1 LGRSR
6 RHPAISS
13 HSVPSICER
22 SRLHIRLAGL
32 DAFRLAK
39 VSLWEDV
46 AWPCL
51 SLMILDAQMSSRD
64 ATQEGDPSRR
74 TKRMPSDSVTCGDRE
89 TISIVIVT
97 FQSLRLVDDCLKS
110 LMAHGPKLLDAS
122 VHVVDNAS
130 SDGTIAHIRA
140 HFPWVNIYPRSTN
153 DGFSVANNAALR
165 EIRDDFVL
173 ILNPD
178 TRFESN
184 AIDPL
189 YERLRADASVGM
201 IGCRLLQE
209 DGTFDHAAKR
219 TFPSPTSAMTHALP
233 SRLGI
238 SSTYTAPDV
247 AETGSGYVD
256 AINGAFMFIKRE
268 ALDAVGLFDEA
279 YWMYG
284 EDLDLAKRF
293 QLASWR
299 VWYEGSVSVRHVKG
313 GVSGKWRRTGLN
325 YQFHKSMAIYYRKF
339 HSGRSVIVDTTVYV
353 GIAVKFFVSAIISV
367 SRRRIPLLAPVASSG
382 SSRKDEIY

>member
-1 LGRSR
+1 MSR
-6 RHPAISS
+6 RAAA
-13 HSVPSICER
+13 R
-22 SRLHIRLAGL
+22 
-32 DAFRLAK
+32 
-39 VSLWEDV
+39 
-46 AWPCL
+46 
-51 SLMILDAQMSSRD
+51 
-64 ATQEGDPSRR
+64 EGEASRR
-74 TKRMPSDSVTCGDRE
+74 IKMMPGDTVTSGDRE
-89 TISIVIVT
+89 TIAIVIVT
-97 FQSLRLVDDCLKS
+97 FQSLRLVDDCLRS
-110 LMAHGPKLLDAS
+110 LMTHAPKLVNVS
-122 VHVVDNAS
+122 VHIVDNAS
-130 SDGTIAHIRA
+130 SDGTITHIRA
-140 HFPWVNIYPRSTN
+140 HFPWVNLYARSTN
-153 DGFSVANNAALR
+153 DGFSVANNTALR
-165 EIRDDFVL
+165 EIVDDFVL

-219 TFPSPTSAMTHALP
+219 TFPSITSALTHALP
-233 SRLGI
+233 SKLGI

-247 AETGSGYVD
+247 AETGAGYVD
-256 AINGAFMFIKRE
+256 AINGAFMLIKRE

-299 VWYEGSVSVRHVKG
+299 VWYEGSVSVRHIKG
-313 GVSGKWRRTGLN
+313 GVSGKWRRPRLN

-339 HSGRSVIVDTTVYV
+339 HSGRFAIVDTTVYL
-353 GIAVKFFVSAIISV
+353 GIAVKFFVSAIISLA
-367 SRRRIPLLAPVASSG
+367 RRRIPSFTPVVSSG
-382 SSRKDEIY
+382 TSRKDEAY